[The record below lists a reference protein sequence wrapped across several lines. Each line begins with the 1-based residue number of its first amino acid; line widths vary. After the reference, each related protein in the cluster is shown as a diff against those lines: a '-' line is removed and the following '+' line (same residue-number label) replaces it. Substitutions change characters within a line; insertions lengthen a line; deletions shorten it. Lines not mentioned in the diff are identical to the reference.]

1 MAANIEDLQWVDL
14 RTSVSQLDCRHTLV
28 QGQCFNWYRLEEARL
43 DTWVGVVDGIPLAFR
58 QTELTASYAP
68 LLPLPTLSAAELD
81 TFVRSYLQLETD
93 LEVLYTQWAAGC
105 PRMRVVTQALP
116 GVRVLRQPP
125 WECLLSFICSSN
137 NNIKRI
143 TSMLDR
149 LKRAY
154 GRYCCT
160 VEPVEGQY
168 RVVIS
173 PEPPVIQAAL
183 FSAAAA
189 AAEGSDD
196 EQEAAQPA
204 GTPNSGRK
212 RAAAEQAVSPSKYSG
227 SSAPHTPAAGENNNK
242 GSSTVVHLFSFP
254 SPLQLAAAQEGHLR
268 ALGMGYRAKFLQGSA
283 EKILQ
288 LGGPSWLLGLRSP
301 QEHQPT
307 VIEAETSSSP
317 SPSKKS
323 PKAKK
328 DKSASEP
335 LAHRLYVNHQLQQ
348 LPGVGPK
355 VGDCVAVFSLDQA
368 DTVPVDVHV
377 FDIAARDYDPT
388 LLQPSQASATGQ
400 LASLTP
406 RLYERV
412 GSLFRDRFGS
422 HAGWAHSVLFAAELP
437 PFKHALPAAMQEEM
451 SAFDL
456 QQRAAK
462 KARTTASRLQKQ
474 YKGQGKSPTQGEAYS
489 SIF

>member
-1 MAANIEDLQWVDL
+1 
-14 RTSVSQLDCRHTLV
+14 V

-68 LLPLPTLSAAELD
+68 LLPLPTLSATELD

-105 PRMRVVTQALP
+105 PRMCVVTQALP

-125 WECLLSFICSSN
+125 WECLISFICSSN

-160 VEPVEGQY
+160 VELVEGQY

-173 PEPPVIQAAL
+173 PEPPVLHAAS

-196 EQEAAQPA
+196 EQEVAQA
-204 GTPNSGRK
+204 TGTPSSSRK
-212 RAAAEQAVSPSKYSG
+212 RAAAEQAASPSKS
-227 SSAPHTPAAGENNNK
+227 PAAAVGENNNK

-283 EKILQ
+283 EKIQ
-288 LGGPSWLLGLRSP
+288 ELGGPSWLLGLRSP
-301 QEHQPT
+301 
-307 VIEAETSSSP
+307 EASSRAAAAELLPAVVAPETSSSP
-317 SPSKKS
+317 SPSKKG

-328 DKSASEP
+328 DKLAPEP
-335 LAHRLYVNHQLQQ
+335 LAHRLYVNQQLQQ

-412 GSLFRDRFGS
+412 GALFRDRFGS

-462 KARTTASRLQKQ
+462 KARTTASRQHKQ
-474 YKGQGKSPTQGEAYS
+474 HKGMGKSPAQGEAYS
-489 SIF
+489 SIY